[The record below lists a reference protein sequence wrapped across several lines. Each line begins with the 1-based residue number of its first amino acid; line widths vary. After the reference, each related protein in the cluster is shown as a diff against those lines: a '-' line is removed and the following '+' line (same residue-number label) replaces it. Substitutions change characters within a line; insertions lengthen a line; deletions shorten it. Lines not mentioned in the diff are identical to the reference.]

1 MTPPARVQAAIEILD
16 RVIAAA
22 RDNGPAAD
30 AIVADWIKGHRYA
43 GSKDKRAIRDHVYA
57 AIRAFGELPQSG
69 REAMVSLLDG
79 DEALFDGSNYGPPS
93 VLPNEARATRAL
105 VPEWLG
111 ELIPAEEHAAL
122 LERAPM
128 DLRVNALKADRD
140 DVREHFADAKPL
152 AGLANGLRLSA
163 HLPIEQHPAWI
174 AGQVEVQD
182 AGSQWIV
189 EACAAK
195 PGMAVLDLC
204 AGAGG
209 KTLALAAAMRDES
222 KLIAADTNRDRLSK
236 LAPRAHRAGATNI
249 ETRLLDA
256 GRELAGLSDLENGA
270 DLVLIDAPCSGTG
283 TWRRNPE
290 GRWRLTPARLERLI
304 ALQAHILD
312 LGARC
317 VRPGG
322 TMVYAVCSLIKGEGH
337 EQAERF
343 LARHQG
349 WRAETLDLPV
359 GKGDGVGVR
368 LTPHADATDG
378 FFFTRL
384 AKDC

>member
-1 MTPPARVQAAIEILD
+1 MTPPARVQAAIDILD
-16 RVIAAA
+16 RVIASA

-30 AIVADWIKGHRYA
+30 AIVAEWIRGHRYA

-57 AIRAFGELPQSG
+57 AIRAFGEIPESG
-69 REAMVSLLDG
+69 RAAMVALLDG
-79 DEALFDGSNYGPPS
+79 DEAMFDGSNYGPPS
-93 VLPNEARATRAL
+93 VSPDEPRAAPSL

-111 ELIPAEEHAAL
+111 ELIPSEEHAAL

-128 DLRVNALKADRD
+128 DLRVNALKGRRD
-140 DVREHFADAKPL
+140 EVCAQFAGAAPL
-152 AGLANGLRLSA
+152 AGLSNGLRLA
-163 HLPIEQHPAWI
+163 EHLPIEQHPAWL
-174 AGQVEVQD
+174 GGRVEVQD
-182 AGSQWIV
+182 AGSQWII

-195 PGMAVLDLC
+195 PGMTILDLC

-209 KTLALAAAMRDES
+209 KTLALAAAMQGEGR
-222 KLIAADTNRDRLSK
+222 LIAADTNRDRLSK
-236 LAPRAHRAGATNI
+236 LAPRATRAGATV

-256 GRELAGLSDLENGA
+256 GREWAGLSDLENA
-270 DLVLIDAPCSGTG
+270 FDLVLIDAPCSGTG

-322 TMVYAVCSLIKGEGH
+322 TMVYAVCSLIEAEGFG
-337 EQAERF
+337 QSGQF
-343 LARHQG
+343 LARNPG
-349 WRAETLDLPV
+349 WRADPLDLPV
-359 GKGDGVGVR
+359 GKPDGVGVR
-368 LTPHADATDG
+368 LTPRADATDG

-384 AKDC
+384 AKTC